1 MTERGKVSHGALLLI
16 LLDFTNYAWFLPSPH
31 HVSIESVNMRHV
43 LKWRPPQAVCNTTL
57 LYSVQF
63 QGEFEL
69 RILNGSWLNA
79 PDCQRIAHTRC
90 DLTSD
95 LASDADYN
103 IHVRAQCG
111 PSVSPW
117 SKLPRAFNRRD
128 NQTSLC
134 AAFLTA
140 PQMAVAAVGGGLQ
153 VSFSELPL
161 TVVVSVTVWKRDEE
175 QQVKSYLLQVEQT
188 ELQVAAL
195 QEGAEYCVSAQ
206 TLLDTRSSSANTQCV
221 TIAGPASSWKKVT
234 TVIVTVFVMAGLLS
248 VVFWSVVQCNT
259 DACQT
264 YFRKETL
271 PSSLQPDWQ
280 IEILKIPEETE
291 LCEPVQE
298 IQPSELPEEMNDI
311 NTAFMS
317 CTKDGT
323 TKPQLTLEFT

>member
-1 MTERGKVSHGALLLI
+1 HFNLGEYL
-16 LLDFTNYAWFLPSPH
+16 NAWFLPSPH

-128 NQTSLC
+128 T
-134 AAFLTA
+134 FLTA

-175 QQVKSYLLQVEQT
+175 QQVRVSPFSPHQT
-188 ELQVAAL
+188 KE
-195 QEGAEYCVSAQ
+195 CV
-206 TLLDTRSSSANTQCV
+206 
-221 TIAGPASSWKKVT
+221 K
-234 TVIVTVFVMAGLLS
+234 
-248 VVFWSVVQCNT
+248 
-259 DACQT
+259 
-264 YFRKETL
+264 
-271 PSSLQPDWQ
+271 
-280 IEILKIPEETE
+280 
-291 LCEPVQE
+291 LCEAEHEQQQALPRRKLTEEADDFICFSQKCELSLPGHWQFVKQ
-298 IQPSELPEEMNDI
+298 IQRPPIRLNSPLLI
-311 NTAFMS
+311 NLKKLKT
-317 CTKDGT
+317 
-323 TKPQLTLEFT
+323 